1 MSIKTVVI
9 PVAGMGT
16 RFLPATKV
24 ISKEMLPILDKP
36 LLHYAI
42 EEAKSIGIKNFIFV
56 TNINN
61 RFPILYLSRN
71 IRLEKHLEQKSNTKV
86 LKAIK
91 SLTIQSKNIK
101 LVLQKNP
108 LGLGDAVLRTKKYI
122 RDDDFAVLLPDDL
135 ILGKNCL
142 KELVAVYNKKKS
154 SVIGSMH
161 VNKNEVNKYGI
172 IKGDILNSKTIKVS
186 ELVEKPTHKNAPS
199 NLAIVGRYI
208 LKNSIFKYL
217 SKINKGS
224 GNEIQLTDA
233 ISLSAKYENVFS
245 FRFTGK
251 RYDCGSKLGFLKA
264 QIASALIDPELKKNI
279 RIELNK
285 LYYESK

>member
-1 MSIKTVVI
+1 MSIKTIVI

-61 RFPILYLSRN
+61 KFPILYLSRN
-71 IRLEKHLEQKSNTKV
+71 IRLEKHLEEKSNTKA
-86 LKAIK
+86 LKVIK

-122 RDDDFAVLLPDDL
+122 KDKDFAVIIPDDL
-135 ILGKNCL
+135 ILGK
-142 KELVAVYNKKKS
+142 K
-154 SVIGSMH
+154 
-161 VNKNEVNKYGI
+161 
-172 IKGDILNSKTIKVS
+172 
-186 ELVEKPTHKNAPS
+186 
-199 NLAIVGRYI
+199 
-208 LKNSIFKYL
+208 L
-217 SKINKGS
+217 SKR
-224 GNEIQLTDA
+224 
-233 ISLSAKYENVFS
+233 ISSSL
-245 FRFTGK
+245 
-251 RYDCGSKLGFLKA
+251 
-264 QIASALIDPELKKNI
+264 
-279 RIELNK
+279 
-285 LYYESK
+285 